1 MSTASIATFAGSI
14 GGVASAASAL
24 ASIISGPAADSW
36 WGSLRQASYGG
47 VPFAVLGT
55 RTAFGG
61 RNVVHEYP
69 FRDDAWIEPLGKLPR
84 RFEIQ
89 GFLIE
94 NSLIYGGGS
103 VIGQR
108 DRMIEACESGQ
119 DQGQTLVHPTFG
131 SIQNVSCLSSDAT
144 ESVDHGRIILVRFLF
159 MRGGKRIYP
168 NVATAPEAAV
178 SAAAEQTTLGA
189 LVDFAKNAAT
199 SIQAGAAVVQ
209 SAVDTAV
216 QWYQIA
222 ETDIHDVKRF
232 ISSVSTLSGDFGR
245 FFGGG
250 NDGYAGSNQTAPAG
264 TTAEQLLDADAANV
278 TAVRVAGA
286 ELQAAA
292 GSVSDT
298 ASFGAA
304 AQQLVTTFAA
314 SSADPS
320 DTIRLLTDLAT
331 FEPAG
336 VFTGS
341 PIGVAMQTMQT
352 QCAVLFRR
360 TALAAIGQA
369 VAAYQPSS
377 YDDATSLMVSTTTL
391 LDAEIEVAGD
401 AGDDT
406 SFMALRSLRSA
417 VVTNLQLRGSSLAP
431 LATMTYAAS
440 LPSLTLA
447 HRIYAD
453 ASRVDQL
460 VQQVDPIHP
469 LFMPTSFQALAS

>member
-1 MSTASIATFAGSI
+1 MSTATIANFAGSI

-24 ASIISGPAADSW
+24 ASILTGPAADSW
-36 WGSLRQASYGG
+36 WGALRQASYGG

-69 FRDDAWIEPLGKLPR
+69 FRDDAWIENLGKLPR

-94 NSLIYGGGS
+94 NSLVYGGGP

-108 DRMIEACESGQ
+108 DRIVAACESGQ
-119 DQGQTLVHPTFG
+119 SQTLVHPTFG
-131 SIQNVSCLSSDAT
+131 SIQSVNCLTSDAT
-144 ESVDHGRIILVRFLF
+144 ESVDHGRVILVRFLF
-159 MRGGKRIYP
+159 MRSGARIYP
-168 NVATAPEAAV
+168 NVATAPQAAINT
-178 SAAAEQTTLGA
+178 AASQTTLGA

-222 ETDIHDVKRF
+222 ETDIHDVKRL
-232 ISSVSTLSGDFGR
+232 ISSVSTLAGNFGR

-264 TTAEQLLDADAANV
+264 TTAEQLLDTDAANV
-278 TAVRVAGA
+278 TAVRIAGA
-286 ELQAAA
+286 ALETAA
-292 GSVSDT
+292 GAVSDT
-298 ASFGAA
+298 TSFAA
-304 AQQLVTTFAA
+304 AVQQLVTTFAE
-314 SSADPS
+314 SSSDPS
-320 DTIRLLTDLAT
+320 DTIRLLSDLAT
-331 FEPAG
+331 FEPTG

-360 TALAAIGQA
+360 TALAAVGQA

-377 YDDATSLMVSTTTL
+377 YDDASALMVSTTTL

-401 AGDDT
+401 AGDDA
-406 SFMALRSLRSA
+406 SYMALRSLRSA

-440 LPSLTLA
+440 LPALVLA

-453 ASRVDQL
+453 ASRADQL
-460 VQQVDPIHP
+460 VQQVAPVHP
-469 LFMPTSFQALAS
+469 LFMPLSFQALAS